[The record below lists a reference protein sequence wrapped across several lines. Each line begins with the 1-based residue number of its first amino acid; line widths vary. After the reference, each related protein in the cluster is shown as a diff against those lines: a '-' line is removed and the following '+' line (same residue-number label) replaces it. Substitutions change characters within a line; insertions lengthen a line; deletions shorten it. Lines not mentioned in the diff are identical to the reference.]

1 MLSENTLY
9 YGDNLPI
16 LRNYLKDES
25 VDLIYLDPPFNSKAS
40 YNLLFKEPAGE
51 ASKAQITAFEDTWHW
66 NEEVERS
73 FQEIVKSA
81 PASVVEMMRSFR
93 QFVGL
98 NDMMAYLT
106 MMCVRLLEL
115 KRVLKESGSI
125 YLHCDPTASHYL
137 KILMDTV
144 FGKRNFRNEIVWKR
158 ATMSG
163 GKAHANQYGRNH
175 DVLLYYSKG
184 ETTIFKTQHL
194 PYSEEYIK
202 KNFIYSELDGRIYR
216 LQPCGTRTKE
226 GIEEFRRMGRIVE
239 SRTGYI
245 KIKFYLDEMP
255 GVALDDIWIDIKD
268 IRTTQREK
276 LGYPTQKPTE
286 LLERIIR
293 ASSNEGDIV
302 LDPFCGCGTTIITAQ
317 DLYRNWIGIDITHLA
332 VNLIKWR
339 LKSMFDVEPKLDYRV
354 IGEPEDLSGAKEL
367 AALNRYQFQWWAL
380 SLIDARAYGDKKK
393 GADSGI
399 DGYIYFMD
407 AKNEYKKIVVQ
418 VKSGKVSVKDIR
430 DLGHV
435 IERENAAMGIF
446 ITLEEPTKPMISE
459 AAGMGFYQSQITK
472 REYPKLQICAITD
485 LLKGQKPNI
494 PEQFKIASYKEADRV
509 FPKNQNNIFDE

>member
-144 FGKRNFRNEIVWKR
+144 FGKRNFRNEIVWCYKSRPFSKR
-158 ATMSG
+158 YFCR
-163 GKAHANQYGRNH
+163 KH
-175 DVLLYYSKG
+175 DTIFFYSKNDNYYFDWG
-184 ETTIFKTQHL
+184 ANLKPLSPVT
-194 PYSEEYIK
+194 IK
-202 KNFIYSELDGRIYR
+202 KYKYEDEIGKYR
-216 LQPCGTRTKE
+216 LSGRGIKE
-226 GIEEFRRMGRIVE
+226 SPIRSAKDVDPVWEKEHPELVVRDYLKKGYPIEDYWFIEIINQSAKER
-239 SRTGYI
+239 
-245 KIKFYLDEMP
+245 
-255 GVALDDIWIDIKD
+255 
-268 IRTTQREK
+268 
-276 LGYPTQKPTE
+276 LGYPTQKPE
-286 LLERIIR
+286 ALLERIIK
-293 ASSNEGDIV
+293 ASSKEGDVV